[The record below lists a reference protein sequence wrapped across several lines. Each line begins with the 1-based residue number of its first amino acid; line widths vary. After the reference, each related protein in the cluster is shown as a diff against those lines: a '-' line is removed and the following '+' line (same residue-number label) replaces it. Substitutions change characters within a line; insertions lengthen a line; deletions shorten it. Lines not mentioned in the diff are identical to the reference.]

1 MPKIKKRILII
12 LLFILILFSCLLILF
27 NLSKSRTFQ
36 FFGEIVSSIPNNDK
50 KIALTFDDGPTENAA
65 KILEKLDELDIK
77 ATFFLCGTDIEKRPD
92 DVKSIISSGNAVGNH
107 SYSHTRMIA
116 KSCGFIKQEVDKT
129 NSLIINSGYTD
140 TIFFRPPYGKK
151 LFFLPYYLSKKDT
164 VTVMWSMEP
173 ETVLGFDAT
182 AEEIAQYV
190 IDNVKSGSVILL
202 HPMYNPDNILPAL
215 DIIVPELKKQG
226 YTFCTIPQLYN
237 EYK

>member
-1 MPKIKKRILII
+1 MTKTRKRILKI

-36 FFGEIVSSIPNNDK
+36 LFGEVVSSVPNNDK
-50 KIALTFDDGPTENAA
+50 KIALTFDDGPTENTSI
-65 KILEKLDELDIK
+65 ILDKLSELNIK
-77 ATFFLCGTDIEKRPD
+77 ATFFLCGTGIEQRPD
-92 DVKSIISSGNAVGNH
+92 DAKLIVASGNAVGNH

-116 KSCGFIKQEVDKT
+116 KSYGFIKQEVDKT
-129 NSLIINSGYTD
+129 NSLISKSGYTD

-151 LFFLPYYLSKKDT
+151 LFFLPYYLSKKDI

-182 AEEIAQYV
+182 AEEIARYV
-190 IDNVKSGSVILL
+190 IDNVKNGSIILL
-202 HPMYNPDNILPAL
+202 HPMYNPDNVLPAL

-226 YTFCTIPQLYN
+226 YTFCTIPQLYK

>member
-1 MPKIKKRILII
+1 MTKTRKRILKI
-12 LLFILILFSCLLILF
+12 LLFILILISCLLILF

-36 FFGEIVSSIPNNDK
+36 FFGEVVSSIPNNDK
-50 KIALTFDDGPTENAA
+50 KIALTFDDGPTENTSI
-65 KILEKLDELDIK
+65 ILDKLNELNIK
-77 ATFFLCGTDIEKRPD
+77 ATFFLCGLGIEQRPD
-92 DVKSIISSGNAVGNH
+92 DMKLIVASGNAVGNH

-116 KSCGFIKQEVDKT
+116 KSYGFIKQEVDKT
-129 NSLIINSGYTD
+129 TSLIITNGYTD
-140 TIFFRPPYGKK
+140 TISFRPPYGKK
-151 LFFLPYYLSKKDT
+151 LFFLPYYLSKKDI

-190 IDNVKSGSVILL
+190 IDNVQSGSIILL
-202 HPMYNPDNILPAL
+202 HPMYNPDNVLPAL
-215 DIIVPELKKQG
+215 DIIVTELKKQG